1 MNSRTLS
8 VIIRLTCLAAIVAS
22 LSGCIIYVD
31 HDDDF
36 HTSQPAAPADEKPAQ
51 TGSF

>member
-1 MNSRTLS
+1 MTHKTAS
-8 VIIRLTCLAAIVAS
+8 IAIKLTCMAVLAAC

-31 HDDDF
+31 HDDDLRKTP
-36 HTSQPAAPADEKPAQ
+36 TSSDEKPAQ

>member
-1 MNSRTLS
+1 MISKPASIALK
-8 VIIRLTCLAAIVAS
+8 LTCIAALAAC

-31 HDDDF
+31 HDDDI
-36 HTSQPAAPADEKPAQ
+36 HTSSPAAPADEKPAE